1 MTIFTVRRGFD
12 AAAWYRSAVDHP
24 AKRAVACA
32 EHADRF
38 EWEPDGVT
46 EYGNVNTVEIVDRS
60 GEIVLTRN
68 AFDGW
73 RSLPHFD
80 PVTDAVTYLR
90 SLDAP
95 EPADDNITDGGE
107 LLRMKALRQA
117 VIDEITWHNNE
128 AAHHRDAAAECTDED
143 YTDEHWGHTLDAHSH
158 DKAAERL
165 RAILNGAVPPAPEA
179 AS

>member
-1 MTIFTVRRGFD
+1 MTGFYVRRGFD
-12 AAAWYRSAVDHP
+12 AAVWYRSAVDHP

-32 EHADRF
+32 EHAERF

-46 EYGNVNTVEIVDRS
+46 EYDDVDTVEIVDRS
-60 GEIVLTRN
+60 GEILLARN
-68 AFDGW
+68 ALDGW

-80 PVTDAVTYLR
+80 PVTDPVAYLR

-95 EPADDNITDGGE
+95 EPPDDNITDGGE

-117 VIDEITWHNNE
+117 VMDEITWHVNQAEN
-128 AAHHRDAAAECTDED
+128 HRDAAGECDETDDTDEGWSHS
-143 YTDEHWGHTLDAHSH
+143 ESAAHH
-158 DKAAERL
+158 DITAKRL
-165 RAILNGAVPPAPEA
+165 RAILNAPAPAPEA